1 MFARPSV
8 WPPSL
13 VARNPCGHF
22 IAYTCL
28 AQNFKESLTSENVAS
43 PEEVLLHVYCVAQVE
58 LSQPNLVVTR
68 SGARVQVDSI
78 FSNIT
83 LIWNFNKTL
92 LAELENQFA
101 IAEESP
107 NLGKVFLDMVP
118 SSPLVTLLLPFR
130 SADHIGMRT
139 TRRRS

>member
-1 MFARPSV
+1 MHR
-8 WPPSL
+8 
-13 VARNPCGHF
+13 VAH
-22 IAYTCL
+22 
-28 AQNFKESLTSENVAS
+28 
-43 PEEVLLHVYCVAQVE
+43 VE
-58 LSQPNLVVTR
+58 LSKPNR
-68 SGARVQVDSI
+68 GHSPWHARVQVDSI

-118 SSPLVTLLLPFR
+118 LFS
-130 SADHIGMRT
+130 
-139 TRRRS
+139 

>member
-1 MFARPSV
+1 M
-8 WPPSL
+8 
-13 VARNPCGHF
+13 
-22 IAYTCL
+22 
-28 AQNFKESLTSENVAS
+28 
-43 PEEVLLHVYCVAQVE
+43 
-58 LSQPNLVVTR
+58 
-68 SGARVQVDSI
+68 RVQVDSI

-118 SSPLVTLLLPFR
+118 PPSSRNAKPLLLPFR
-130 SADHIGMRT
+130 SADHTGMRT